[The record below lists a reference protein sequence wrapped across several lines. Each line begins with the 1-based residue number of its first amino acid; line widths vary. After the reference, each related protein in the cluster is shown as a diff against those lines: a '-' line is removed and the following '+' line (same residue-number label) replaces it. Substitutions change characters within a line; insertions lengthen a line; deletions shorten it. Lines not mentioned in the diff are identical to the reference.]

1 MVSRRAGHTATL
13 LENGMVVFVGGVSE
27 LDSVSDPAV
36 MRMASEY
43 YEIFN
48 PRPVESY

>member
-13 LENGMVVFVGGVSE
+13 LPNGMVVLIGGVSLLSDGI
-27 LDSVSDPAV
+27 LDWAAQD
-36 MRMASEY
+36 

-48 PRPVESY
+48 PR